1 MVDPFGDKSICL
13 IELDGIFR
21 LSFMYCSS
29 IRRPC
34 CAIIANLWEESRVRK
49 HVRFRA
55 RFAGV
60 AQHGRRILLLVT
72 AMEAQQVT
80 GKLLRDQ
87 LSTKMLKHCLK
98 REIALWLI
106 KAF

>member
-13 IELDGIFR
+13 IELDGIFI

-34 CAIIANLWEESRVRK
+34 CVIFANLWEESRVRK

-55 RFAGV
+55 KIWECGAAWSSYTTLEVVHSVRLQVDCFEV
-60 AQHGRRILLLVT
+60 DLYLHPQSLV
-72 AMEAQQVT
+72 
-80 GKLLRDQ
+80 
-87 LSTKMLKHCLK
+87 
-98 REIALWLI
+98 
-106 KAF
+106 

>member
-1 MVDPFGDKSICL
+1 MADPFGDKSICL

-34 CAIIANLWEESRVRK
+34 CAIFANLWEESRVRK

-60 AQHGRRILLLVT
+60 AQHGRRILLLFSFI
-72 AMEAQQVT
+72 
-80 GKLLRDQ
+80 LPILR
-87 LSTKMLKHCLK
+87 LFSV
-98 REIALWLI
+98 R
-106 KAF
+106 